1 LHIKEV
7 IMKSGT
13 IIILTILT
21 IAGLLLSIACPSTA
35 PPTKGV
41 PATSAQDK
49 AAETEATP
57 PSPPEPKPVVEVP
70 SPKDKPIEEVKPSS
84 PEEKTDGEAKP
95 SPQPAGKAPPEPEV
109 LPEYPLTVVDDLT
122 RKVTIKKLPQRI
134 ISLAPSN
141 TEILFALGLEDRVV
155 GVTQYCNY
163 PEAAKAKPRVAGYSN
178 PSLEKVISM
187 EPDLILAD
195 AIHEKTVLPAL
206 EKHKLTVIVMAAKSI
221 NTVMDDITLVGK
233 VTGKS
238 KAAAR
243 LVDGLNARV
252 KGVTAKTQSL
262 ASDERPRILHILW
275 HNPIWTMGSETFI
288 DDLLQKAGGL
298 NIFADEFEKSRV
310 VSIEAVVDLNPQ
322 VITVSGMG
330 TTQEQIY
337 SSITKDSRLS
347 DVDAIASSRVYKI
360 DSNLVERSGPR
371 IVDGLEQVARML
383 HPEIFGVSDNT
394 S

>member
-1 LHIKEV
+1 
-7 IMKSGT
+7 MRSGT
-13 IIILTILT
+13 IIVLTVLT
-21 IAGLLLSIACPSTA
+21 IAGLLLSTACPSTV
-35 PPTKGV
+35 PPAKDA
-41 PATSAQDK
+41 PATSAQEK
-49 AAETEATP
+49 VAEVEATP
-57 PSPPEPKPVVEVP
+57 PSPPEPKPVDEVP
-70 SPKDKPIEEVKPSS
+70 SPKDKPVEVVKPS
-84 PEEKTDGEAKP
+84 PRPTE
-95 SPQPAGKAPPEPEV
+95 KAPPEPEV
-109 LPEYPLTVVDDLT
+109 LPDYPLTVVDDLG
-122 RKVTIKKLPQRI
+122 REVKIKKLPQRI

-178 PSLEKVISM
+178 PSLEKVISL
-187 EPDLILAD
+187 EPDLILAE
-195 AIHEKTVLPAL
+195 AIHEKTVLPTL

-221 NTVMDDITLVGK
+221 DTVMDDITLVGK

-243 LVDGLNARV
+243 LVDGLNARISA
-252 KGVTAKTQSL
+252 VTAKTQNLS
-262 ASDERPRILHILW
+262 SEERPRILHILW

-288 DDLLQKAGGL
+288 DDLLQKAGGV
-298 NIFADEFEKSRV
+298 NTFADEFEKSRV
-310 VSIEAVVDLNPQ
+310 VSIESVVDLNPQ

-337 SSITKDSRLS
+337 SSITKDTRLS

-383 HPEIFGVSDNT
+383 HPEIFGASDNT